1 MLTIREVLADVDVAL
16 LAGETNVDMPVRWV
30 HISELPD
37 PTPWLSGG
45 ELLLTTGLALDTPK
59 HQRDYIAT
67 LADHGLAGLGLG
79 TGFTHDK
86 VPKALVEAARERDFP
101 LFEVPY
107 ELPFIALTEQ
117 AFTRLVNEQYAL
129 LQRSIAAQE
138 RLQRIVL
145 SERGLDAIV
154 GALATLIGG
163 PALVFDGRGEL
174 HAMRTFRRELD
185 PEVVTALGEEVRER
199 ARRGDGRG
207 FVPSHPDLATR
218 ALALPIASGD
228 PPRTS
233 AGTGA
238 LPQAWL
244 VAAKDSDG
252 LAEIDRLIL
261 HQAVTV
267 VALELLRRRV
277 ADTTERR
284 LAGDVL
290 SAVIAGEL
298 EGADLGRRLEPF
310 GLGGRVTAVVLS
322 PPERTTPEAC
332 EAALTEALRRR
343 GGQRARGALRAAT
356 SSALLPGFLDDEL
369 FQLAE
374 RAVAGAGQAVGGR
387 PAAGVG
393 RAVPAGRAR
402 EAYHEA
408 RCALEAR
415 ELGSGPA
422 NGNGSRAATVAT
434 YRDLGVLPAAALPA
448 GLRCAAALLR
458 VAARPDRTRR
468 GPLRRRADAFARSLH
483 RVQRPVGGGRETPVL
498 PPSYAA
504 LSHPQD
510 RGAHRARPELRARPH
525 RVLAGAA
532 RARDRLPSLCRQRG
546 TPVKVGVPTEIKTD
560 EYRVALTPA
569 GARELVERGHGVFV
583 EAGAGEGSSIADA
596 EYLAQGAPIVP
607 DAESVFGETEM
618 IVKVKEPQPDEVAML
633 RPTTSLF
640 TYLHLARIRSSPR
653 AWSTRGRPASP
664 TRRYRHPRPPAAAG
678 ADERGGG
685 QDRTQAGAFILEK
698 PLGGRGVLL
707 GGVPGVAPGKVVVIG
722 GGIVGMNAAD
732 GRGRHGRA
740 NLRPR
745 PHHRPPARAG
755 RRCHRP
761 RADTSSPRRW
771 TLERTLPEMPTW

>member
-16 LAGETNVDMPVRWV
+16 LAGEANVDMPVRWV

-45 ELLLTTGLALDTPK
+45 ELLLTTGLGLDTPK
-59 HQRDYIAT
+59 QQRDYIAK

-174 HAMRTFRRELD
+174 QAMRTFRRELD
-185 PEVVTALGEEVRER
+185 PEVVAALGDEVRDR

-207 FVPSHPDLATR
+207 FVPGHPELAPR
-218 ALALPIASGD
+218 ALALPIASGE
-228 PPRTS
+228 PPRTK
-233 AGTGA
+233 AGAGA

-298 EGADLGRRLEPF
+298 EGPDLGRRLEPF
-310 GLGGRVTAVVLS
+310 GLGGRVTALVLS

-332 EAALTEALRRR
+332 EAALTEALRSEAVSGLVAKSPTHPRYVV
-343 GGQRARGALRAAT
+343 
-356 SSALLPGFLDDEL
+356 ALLPGFLDDEL
-369 FQLAE
+369 FELAE
-374 RAVAGAGQAVGGR
+374 RAVAGAAQAVGGR

-393 RAVPAGRAR
+393 RAVASGRAR

-415 ELGSGPA
+415 ELGPA
-422 NGNGSRAATVAT
+422 PATNGNGAPPPRVAT
-434 YRDLGVLPAAALPA
+434 YRDLGSFQLLLSLQDTDALR
-448 GLRCAAALLR
+448 LFCE
-458 VAARPDRTRR
+458 
-468 GPLRRRADAFARSLH
+468 SL
-483 RVQRPVGGGRETPVL
+483 
-498 PPSYAA
+498 
-504 LSHPQD
+504 
-510 RGAHRARPELRARPH
+510 
-525 RVLAGAA
+525 
-532 RARDRLPSLCRQRG
+532 
-546 TPVKVGVPTEIKTD
+546 
-560 EYRVALTPA
+560 
-569 GARELVERGHGVFV
+569 
-583 EAGAGEGSSIADA
+583 
-596 EYLAQGAPIVP
+596 
-607 DAESVFGETEM
+607 
-618 IVKVKEPQPDEVAML
+618 
-633 RPTTSLF
+633 
-640 TYLHLARIRSSPR
+640 
-653 AWSTRGRPASP
+653 
-664 TRRYRHPRPPAAAG
+664 
-678 ADERGGG
+678 
-685 QDRTQAGAFILEK
+685 
-698 PLGGRGVLL
+698 
-707 GGVPGVAPGKVVVIG
+707 
-722 GGIVGMNAAD
+722 
-732 GRGRHGRA
+732 
-740 NLRPR
+740 
-745 PHHRPPARAG
+745 
-755 RRCHRP
+755 
-761 RADTSSPRRW
+761 
-771 TLERTLPEMPTW
+771 